1 MHTNVPS
8 SEKCKCLCWK
18 LQYKNEFKKE
28 IELVVYNKRYNKSRY
43 TSKYERVMSDVT
55 RSSEYESVER
65 SV

>member
-1 MHTNVPS
+1 MFRPQKNVNVCVGS
-8 SEKCKCLCWK
+8 
-18 LQYKNEFKKE
+18 YKNEFKKE